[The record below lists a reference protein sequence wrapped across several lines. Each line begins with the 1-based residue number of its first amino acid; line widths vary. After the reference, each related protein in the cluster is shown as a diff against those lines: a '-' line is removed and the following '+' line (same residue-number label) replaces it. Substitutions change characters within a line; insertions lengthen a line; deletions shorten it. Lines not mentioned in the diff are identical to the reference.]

1 MPPRAILSSTRPN
14 GREEGAAMNS
24 WIKMTIATAVAT
36 ALIGTANPARAS
48 TEPTYYVSLGDSAAA
63 GYQPLGTYSHGYADQ
78 LHQRIKATMPELQLL
93 KLGCP
98 GETAE
103 SLISGTGSPCDHP
116 SGSQLNDAISFLQT
130 HQGQIAFITINVGV
144 NDVLE
149 RCFNGPTGVINL
161 LCVRRTMPGVQA
173 DLASIIDALRDAAPD
188 VPIAG
193 MSYWD
198 PFLGLWTFNPVGKVL
213 AVIDNRSMQ
222 ELNAGLAA
230 TYQHEGALFAD
241 VAGPQYFNIGDF
253 THLVSTRWGRV
264 PVNVA
269 NACRWTW
276 FCSGTAFQGDPHP
289 NAKGYG
295 VIADAFEAVLRSS
308 GQAFGSSPASDVA

>member
-1 MPPRAILSSTRPN
+1 MNRWIRVTITAGMAATMIGLGAGGSS
-14 GREEGAAMNS
+14 AAPS
-24 WIKMTIATAVAT
+24 PTEATF
-36 ALIGTANPARAS
+36 
-48 TEPTYYVSLGDSAAA
+48 YVSLGDSAAA
-63 GYQPLGTYSHGYADQ
+63 GYQPNGTSSHGYADQ

-103 SLISGTGSPCDHP
+103 SLISGNGSPCDYP
-116 SGSQLNDAISFLQT
+116 SGSQLNEAISFLQT
-130 HQGQIAFITINVGV
+130 HPGQIAFITINIGV

-149 RCFNGPTGVINL
+149 RCLKGPGVINL
-161 LCVRRTMPGVQA
+161 LCVRHKMPGLQA
-173 DLASIIDALRDAAPD
+173 DLASILEALRDAAPG

-198 PFLGLWTFNPVGKVL
+198 PFLGFWTFDALGKVL
-213 AVIDNRSMQ
+213 AVVDNRSMQ
-222 ELNAGLAA
+222 ELNAGLAD
-230 TYQHEGALFAD
+230 TYQDEDALFAD
-241 VAGPQYFNIGDF
+241 VAAPEYFNIGDF

-276 FCSGTAFQGDPHP
+276 FCPGTAFQGDPHP
-289 NAKGYG
+289 KDIGYG
-295 VIADAFEAVLRSS
+295 IIADAFQAVL
-308 GQAFGSSPASDVA
+308 P

>member
-1 MPPRAILSSTRPN
+1 MTRTT
-14 GREEGAAMNS
+14 RVLAL
-24 WIKMTIATAVAT
+24 
-36 ALIGTANPARAS
+36 ALIALGMSAMIVTPALARNTENKANPARAS
-48 TEPTYYVSLGDSAAA
+48 TEATFYVSLGDSAAA
-63 GYQPLGTYSHGYADQ
+63 GYQPLGTDSHGYADQ

-103 SLISGTGSPCDHP
+103 SLISGTDSPCDYP
-116 SGSQLNDAISFLQT
+116 SGSQLNEAISFLQT
-130 HQGQIAFITINVGV
+130 HPSQIAFITINIGV
-144 NDVLE
+144 NDILE
-149 RCFNGPTGVINL
+149 RCSLNDPLGLINL
-161 LCVRRTMPGVQA
+161 LCARRTMPGLQA
-173 DLASIIDALRDAAPD
+173 DLASIIEALRGAAPD

-198 PFLGLWTFNPVGKVL
+198 PFLGFWTFSLPVGKVV

-222 ELNAGLAA
+222 ELNAGLGA
-230 TYQHEGALFAD
+230 TYQDEGALFAD
-241 VAGPQYFNIGDF
+241 VAGPEYFDIGDF
-253 THLVSTRWGRV
+253 TDLVSTRWGRV

-289 NAKGYG
+289 TTTGYAI
-295 VIADAFEAVLRSS
+295 IADAFQAVLP
-308 GQAFGSSPASDVA
+308 F

>member
-1 MPPRAILSSTRPN
+1 MARTPRVLTLALIALGLS
-14 GREEGAAMNS
+14 AM
-24 WIKMTIATAVAT
+24 IATPARARNT
-36 ALIGTANPARAS
+36 GNKADPARAS
-48 TEPTYYVSLGDSAAA
+48 TGATYYVSLGDSAAA

-103 SLISGTGSPCDHP
+103 SLISGTGSPCDYP
-116 SGSQLNDAISFLQT
+116 SGSQLNEATGFLQS
-130 HQGQIAFITINVGV
+130 HPGQIAFITINIGV
-144 NDVLE
+144 NDVLD
-149 RCFNGPTGVINL
+149 RCFIGPAPVINL
-161 LCVRRTMPGVQA
+161 LCVRRTMPRVQA
-173 DLASIIDALRDAAPD
+173 DLAFIIEALQDAAPD

-198 PFLGLWTFNPVGKVL
+198 PFLGSWTFDPLGKVL
-213 AVIDNRSMQ
+213 AVINNRSMQ

-230 TYQHEGALFAD
+230 IYQDEGTLFAD
-241 VAGPQYFNIGDF
+241 VAGPEYFNIADF
-253 THLVSTRWGRV
+253 THLVSTTWGKV

-276 FCSGTAFQGDPHP
+276 FCAGSPFEGDPHP
-289 NAKGYG
+289 NATGYG
-295 VIADAFEAVLRSS
+295 IIADAFQAVLP
-308 GQAFGSSPASDVA
+308 F